1 MVLSLRRGQKGYS
14 TGGMYKM
21 SETGNLGKKKRS
33 LISSIMLLCGAVA
46 AVAAIGIGGNSI
58 FSIQSMSKS
67 SYLTYEEAV
76 DEGYKAE
83 IKSQVQSAIAV
94 IQSEYD
100 KFQAGE
106 KTEEEAQEDA
116 KNCVRAMRYRDDQSG
131 YFWIDGLDYVLVM
144 HAVLTE
150 QEGDNRKDLQDQ
162 NGVMITQSVVNVCK
176 SADKGGYNE
185 FNFTKSDGV
194 TVAPKIAYS
203 QLFEPWGWCVC
214 TGNYVD
220 DMNAAKDIVRQQLD
234 SDYISVVI
242 RSNVVF
248 ILAILIALVGAFIVG
263 KRLVAPL
270 KRIQEFAQKISEG
283 NLTTSVNVRTRN
295 EIGQTADALHVAQ
308 ENMRSLLQGITE
320 ISNGVGNAL
329 GNFDTAFNNMKE
341 SISQVS
347 TAVESIA
354 QNVTKQASSTDEANG
369 NVVTM
374 ADQINHTGAE
384 VTSLNQNADEMNRI
398 SEQSMATLKQLI
410 EISSKTRQRISAMAE
425 QTASTNK
432 SVEQIHVAA
441 NLINEISDQTSL
453 LALNASIEAAR
464 AGEAGK
470 GFSVVADEIAKLA
483 SQSTNSVEEI
493 GKTVVELQSNAEK
506 SVIVMKEINEA
517 VELQV
522 NSLTETQ
529 HIMEKL
535 NQELTNCFASVNS
548 IDAMTQEIDSQR
560 ANVTGTLSVLNDLA
574 QDNASVAEETSAMS
588 AELARMV
595 DDSSQIV
602 EDLEGKVE
610 TLIKDVSEFTL

>member
-100 KFQAGE
+100 NFQAGE

-410 EISSKTRQRISAMAE
+410 EISSKTRQSISAMAE

>member
-1 MVLSLRRGQKGYS
+1 MVLSLRRRQKGYS

-106 KTEEEAQEDA
+106 KTEEEAQRDA

-162 NGVMITQSVVNVCK
+162 NGVMITQSVVNVCR

-185 FNFTKSDGV
+185 FYFTKSDGV

-203 QLFEPWGWCVC
+203 ELFEPWGWCVC

-248 ILAILIALVGAFIVG
+248 ILAILIALAGAFVVG
-263 KRLVAPL
+263 KRIVAPL
-270 KRIQEFAQKISEG
+270 KRIQEFAQKLSEG

-320 ISNGVGNAL
+320 VSNSVGNAL
-329 GNFDTAFNNMKE
+329 GNFDVAFNNMKE

-347 TAVESIA
+347 IAVESIA

-369 NVVTM
+369 NAVTM

-535 NQELTNCFASVNS
+535 NQELENCFASVNS

-595 DDSSQIV
+595 DDSSRIV

-610 TLIKDVSEFTL
+610 TLIKDVREFTL

>member
-1 MVLSLRRGQKGYS
+1 
-14 TGGMYKM
+14 M

-185 FNFTKSDGV
+185 FYFTKSDGV